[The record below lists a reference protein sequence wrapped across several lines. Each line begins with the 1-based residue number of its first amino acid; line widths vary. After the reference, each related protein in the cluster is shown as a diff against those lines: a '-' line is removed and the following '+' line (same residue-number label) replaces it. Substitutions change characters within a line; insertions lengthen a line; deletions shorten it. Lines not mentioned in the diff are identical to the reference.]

1 MLSGISPSAGGPG
14 PGGARGGKAAKVAP
28 HLLRINLGLLVGVGL
43 SAPGRAAPPSQPE
56 DARGRLALYCP
67 ADCGELALDGLGLR
81 TRLPAV
87 ATAPSVVVTD
97 VSETWARPDAASLEA
112 WGEGNVAGMDQASQV
127 VLIEWATPRDQA
139 AQTLA
144 RLLQVAVAAGPWVE
158 DVDTGRLLGTVAA
171 RGLAGDAAQEAPDV
185 AKLATVE
192 VHQAP
197 GGPAILATRGLARL
211 GLPDLVE
218 VGVLSGETDEAGA
231 RLNAIAQAMFEAGV
245 VSRLSVDAPRFRSE
259 SARLAACGLQGTAT
273 LSYDRGNKAT
283 LGPGLRASVDGFD
296 GAFGTCEEAPATP
309 SPALA
314 APLAA
319 APAPDTLAGARVRAI
334 QRLRGEVQQ
343 AWRAGLPPGERL
355 LVKAPF
361 QAGDGRVEWLWL
373 QVAHWEEGEV
383 LVGVLS
389 SDPRAVTSVKKGDT
403 VQTRVELVFD
413 YLWVHADGSKEG
425 NETQAFL

>member
-1 MLSGISPSAGGPG
+1 M
-14 PGGARGGKAAKVAP
+14 
-28 HLLRINLGLLVGVGL
+28 GVGL
-43 SAPGRAAPPSQPE
+43 AAPAGAAPPSQPE
-56 DARGRLALYCP
+56 DARGSLALYCP
-67 ADCGELALDGLGLR
+67 TECGELDVEGLGLR
-81 TRLPAV
+81 ARLPAV
-87 ATAPSVVVTD
+87 ASGPAVVVTD
-97 VSETWARPDAASLEA
+97 VSETWSRPDAATLEA
-112 WGEGNVAGMDQASQV
+112 WGEGNVAGMDQAGQV
-127 VLIEWATPRDQA
+127 VLIQWAVPRDQA
-139 AQTLA
+139 AATLA
-144 RLLQVAVAAGPWVE
+144 RVLQVAVAAGPWVE

-171 RGLAGDAAQEAPDV
+171 RGLAGDAAQEEPDV
-185 AKLATVE
+185 SKLATVE
-192 VHQAP
+192 IHQAE
-197 GGPAILATRGLARL
+197 GGPAILATRGLTRL

-218 VGVLSGETDEAGA
+218 VGVLSGETEQAGA
-231 RLNAIAQAMFEAGV
+231 RLNAIAQAMFEGGV

-296 GAFGTCEEAPATP
+296 GAFGTCEGAPASP

-314 APLAA
+314 APVAA

-334 QRLRGEVQQ
+334 QRLRGEVHQ
-343 AWRAGLPPGERL
+343 AWQDGLPAGERL

-361 QAGDGRVEWLWL
+361 QAADGRVEWLWL
-373 QVAHWEEGEV
+373 QVAQWKEGEV

-389 SDPRAVTSVKKGDT
+389 SAPSVVTTVKKGDT
-403 VQTRVELVFD
+403 VQTRVDLVFD